1 MQSVTLYGRLL
12 ARAIVTG
19 FHNEFQIK
27 PREKPKELHL
37 VTGTSGFSKSAIP
50 KSELL
55 RKWTFGDDAYFIA
68 RNKVADVIG
77 KYIFFEI
84 YIFMFI
90 LFITVPHI
98 TNTPHLKSNHF
109 FLEVIWKQHL
119 KITFTKRKYK
129 IIKLKNYFFP
139 LFISTFFDKFA
150 T

>member
-77 KYIFFEI
+77 KLKYFFFEI
-84 YIFMFI
+84 
-90 LFITVPHI
+90 H
-98 TNTPHLKSNHF
+98 
-109 FLEVIWKQHL
+109 
-119 KITFTKRKYK
+119 
-129 IIKLKNYFFP
+129 
-139 LFISTFFDKFA
+139 TFFFIYVHFIYYCASYYKYA
-150 T
+150 TFEIE